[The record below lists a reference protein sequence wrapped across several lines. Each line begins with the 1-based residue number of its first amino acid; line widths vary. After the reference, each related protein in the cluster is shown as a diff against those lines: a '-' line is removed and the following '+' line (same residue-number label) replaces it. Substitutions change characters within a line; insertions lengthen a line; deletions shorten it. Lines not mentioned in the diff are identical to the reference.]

1 MTKIW
6 ALLILIVTSSSASIK
21 RAKQPELRFNNEK
34 TYKYT
39 YTMEVLLDRGGR
51 IVEEST
57 GYRIISNVNLDILWT
72 NPSNDKDHL
81 IRVAISDVKFETV
94 ANRSDDENIF
104 KDTSGEGIL
113 GKNYLSTLQSPVLIH
128 WINGKVESFYTHSNE
143 PLVIQNIKRG
153 LASLFQ
159 LQVKSGSVREV
170 DVSGECKVNYKA
182 QENHVT
188 KEKLL
193 NSCKVAKKGFVNHNK
208 VLGVSINAT
217 SGGIFV
223 LKGNFIHTI
232 LYEEHRL
239 ISLNLQQELA
249 VKIIS
254 NQKLVFQAT
263 KAGPKQ
269 ITGKEVSDIVKSVNP
284 KFVAVSLVSENVKAD
299 CQSCPSLK
307 EHWQSVQK
315 ELEPEK
321 LVRASATRSFLS
333 LIQTLRKAK
342 KQEILQVLRS
352 AKSSLLPQL
361 VDAVTSAQTSASLK
375 AMLEF
380 LDFGNASTV
389 ILQER
394 FLYACGFASHP
405 NEEMLKA
412 LMGKLN
418 GKIESNDIQETVVI
432 IMGALIRKL
441 CQKKLCELPTVIE
454 AKKLILEGLENTE
467 KESEIMMYI
476 LSLKN
481 ALLPEAIPLLLKQ
494 AESGSGPISNIAV
507 NTIQKYDS
515 QHITEKVKK
524 VMNRIYHQNLRVYE
538 KTVRTSAANVIFNNK
553 PSYMEVKNIL
563 LSLGELPPEMNKY
576 LLSKVQD
583 ILRFEL
589 PASEIMRQ
597 VLKESVT
604 HNYDR
609 FAKIGSSSAY
619 SGHMKR
625 GIDSASTYSL
635 DILYSGSGIL
645 RKSNMD
651 IFILSQ
657 EKQMHATQ
665 VVIEAQGLESLI
677 AATPD
682 EGEEELESLARMSAV
697 LFDVQLRPVTFFH
710 GYSDLM
716 AKMFTATGEPINVV
730 KGLILLVDHSQVLR
744 LASGLLADVEFQGG
758 LAIDISGGMDFSL
771 WYRESKTTVANRGAM
786 VVVGNVMVDSLSV
799 KTGIETSVETEAQ
812 LDFVSTVKF
821 SEYPFLVCMQ
831 MTKDQFPYRQ
841 FVTKYERLSSGK
853 AYVSRK
859 GKKILIPGSEFP
871 LHQENSNMC
880 KRVFAGQS
888 ETETYDWF

>member
-1 MTKIW
+1 QNTQSLHFI
-6 ALLILIVTSSSASIK
+6 IYP
-21 RAKQPELRFNNEK
+21 PELRFNNEK

-128 WINGKVESFYTHSNE
+128 WINGKVESFYTYSNE

-208 VLGVSINAT
+208 VLGVSINHIEGWSSNT
-217 SGGIFV
+217 NVSLSRNCRTPVTG
-223 LKGNFIHTI
+223 HCC
-232 LYEEHRL
+232 
-239 ISLNLQQELA
+239 ISS
-249 VKIIS
+249 KTMFFFFS
-254 NQKLVFQAT
+254 QKLVFQAT

-405 NEEMLKA
+405 NEEMLK
-412 LMGKLN
+412 GKLN

-625 GIDSASTYSL
+625 TSAASTYSL

-880 KRVFAGQS
+880 KRVFPWS
-888 ETETYDWF
+888 E

>member
-1 MTKIW
+1 
-6 ALLILIVTSSSASIK
+6 
-21 RAKQPELRFNNEK
+21 
-34 TYKYT
+34 
-39 YTMEVLLDRGGR
+39 MEVLLDRGGR

-113 GKNYLSTLQSPVLIH
+113 GKNYLSTLQSPFSNRVFLSSFFSHALCLIF
-128 WINGKVESFYTHSNE
+128 SYM
-143 PLVIQNIKRG
+143 
-153 LASLFQ
+153 LFFSPD
-159 LQVKSGSVREV
+159 LQV

-208 VLGVSINAT
+208 VSAVEHIEGWSSNTNVSLSRNCRT
-217 SGGIFV
+217 PVTG
-223 LKGNFIHTI
+223 HCC
-232 LYEEHRL
+232 
-239 ISLNLQQELA
+239 ISS
-249 VKIIS
+249 KTMFFFFS
-254 NQKLVFQAT
+254 QKLVFQAT

-405 NEEMLKA
+405 NEEMLK
-412 LMGKLN
+412 GKLN

>member
-1 MTKIW
+1 SPFI
-6 ALLILIVTSSSASIK
+6 I
-21 RAKQPELRFNNEK
+21 K

-81 IRVAISDVKFETV
+81 IRISDVKFETV

-128 WINGKVESFYTHSNE
+128 WINGKVESFYTYSNE

-217 SGGIFV
+217 SV
-223 LKGNFIHTI
+223 
-232 LYEEHRL
+232 YEDPEHIEGWSSNTNVSLSRNCRTPVTGHCC
-239 ISLNLQQELA
+239 ISS
-249 VKIIS
+249 KTMFFFFS
-254 NQKLVFQAT
+254 QKLVFQAT

-342 KQEILQVLRS
+342 KQEILQVLKES
-352 AKSSLLPQL
+352 NPQL

-625 GIDSASTYSL
+625 TSAASTYSL